1 MWDILSVKT
10 MKESEKAL
18 IEKGTPSLEL
28 MRRAGLVLYHGIRYS
43 GNVAIL
49 VGKGNNGGDG
59 FALASLLAS
68 HELIPSVYKLSDEI
82 SDDAYFFENECRKK
96 KVPIMPYEPDLG
108 LLDDVDIIVDC
119 LFGTGFTGKPQG
131 IYKEAIEEINEAEGK
146 VISCDINSG
155 FNGDYGPSSL
165 AVRSNITIAINS
177 LKIGLLKGN
186 FKKYVSSIRIG
197 DIGIP
202 LLHEEDH
209 LLDSDEWNKVK
220 NKNVLTDDALF
231 YFEKEGHR
239 YYRKPVE
246 LEIKTISY
254 LSHPEKHSKG
264 ERAENSCLHE
274 TG

>member
-186 FKKYVSSIRIG
+186 FKKYVSSIRVG

-254 LSHPEKHSKG
+254 LSHPEKHK
-264 ERAENSCLHE
+264 
-274 TG
+274 